1 MAARGMPSHCRCGS
15 GLLPKLRVCL
25 LGRKGPAPFH
35 CGTRLPAEGSDGPG
49 YTARTAHLT
58 PVQIGILLSYWGM
71 PDHVKDMTVK
81 NPYLLVSKKYA
92 K

>member
-35 CGTRLPAEGSDGPG
+35 CGTRLPAEGSD
-49 YTARTAHLT
+49 
-58 PVQIGILLSYWGM
+58 VQIGILLSYWGM
-71 PDHVKDMTVK
+71 PDHVKDMAVK